1 MFYIEI
7 MSWLTEERLLQLLE
21 QYRSFGPLPGV
32 GLTFLKSFVPPL
44 PTIAIVGL
52 NGAVYGLW
60 LGFLYSWI
68 GLVAGCTVTFLI
80 IRKIAGHPYLTKWA
94 KRPKVAKAMTWVRQ
108 SGFSYV
114 FLLSLFPVGP
124 FVVINMAA
132 GLAAMRLRSYLIAL
146 CAGKAIMVFAVS
158 YIGNDVQ
165 RFIRH
170 PAEILYVLLF
180 IGASLWGLKRL
191 KPGLPGWRGSGSCA
205 AKPRYSTNNSRIS
218 SCVAPLSP
226 V

>member
-1 MFYIEI
+1 MFFLDI
-7 MSWLTEERLLQLLE
+7 MSWLTEERLRTLLE
-21 QYRSFGPLPGV
+21 QYRSLGPLPGV
-32 GLTFLKSFVPPL
+32 GLTFMKSFVPPL

-68 GLVAGCTVTFLI
+68 GLVAGCVTTFLI
-80 IRKIAGHPYLTKWA
+80 IRKIGSHRYLRKWA
-94 KRPKVAKAMTWVRQ
+94 ERPKVAKSMTWVRQ

-158 YIGNDVQ
+158 YIGNDVD

-170 PAEILYVLLF
+170 PGEIVYVLLF
-180 IGASLWGLKRL
+180 IGVSLWGLRRSS
-191 KPGLPGWRGSGSCA
+191 PDSPGWPGNGNQA
-205 AKPRYSTNNSRIS
+205 ANRYRENNSRIS
-218 SCVAPLSP
+218 PSGSP
-226 V
+226 VSPV

>member
-1 MFYIEI
+1 MFFLDTI
-7 MSWLTEERLLQLLE
+7 SWMTEERLLALLE
-21 QYRSFGPLPGV
+21 QYRSLGPLPGV
-32 GLTFLKSFVPPL
+32 LLTFLKSFVPPL

-68 GLVAGCTVTFLI
+68 GLVAGCVTTFLI
-80 IRKIAGHPYLTKWA
+80 IRKIASHPFLRKWA
-94 KRPKVAKAMTWVRQ
+94 ARPKVARSMTWVRQ

-132 GLAAMRLRSYLIAL
+132 GLAGMRLRSYLIAL
-146 CAGKAIMVFAVS
+146 SAGKAIMVFAVS

-165 RFIRH
+165 RFMRH
-170 PAEILYVLLF
+170 PGELIYVLLF
-180 IGASLWGLKRL
+180 IGISLWGVKSIEARFTRL
-191 KPGLPGWRGSGSCA
+191 AREREERLADGKALQG
-205 AKPRYSTNNSRIS
+205 K
-218 SCVAPLSP
+218 
-226 V
+226 

>member
-1 MFYIEI
+1 M
-7 MSWLTEERLLQLLE
+7 LE
-21 QYRSFGPLPGV
+21 QYRSLGPLPGI
-32 GLTFLKSFVPPL
+32 GLTFMKSFVPPL

-68 GLVAGCTVTFLI
+68 GLVAGCVTTFLI
-80 IRKIAGHPYLTKWA
+80 IRKIAAHPYLQQWA
-94 KRPKVAKAMTWVRQ
+94 RRPKVAKSMTWVRQ

-132 GLAAMRLRSYLIAL
+132 GLAGMRLRSYLIAL

-158 YIGNDVQ
+158 YIGNDVD
-165 RFIRH
+165 RFIRN
-170 PAEILYVLLF
+170 PWEIIYVLLF
-180 IGASLWGLKRL
+180 IGFSLWCVKAIEARFA
-191 KPGLPGWRGSGSCA
+191 RA
-205 AKPRYSTNNSRIS
+205 AE
-218 SCVAPLSP
+218 
-226 V
+226 

>member
-1 MFYIEI
+1 MFFLDI
-7 MSWLTEERLLQLLE
+7 MSWLTEERLRTLLE
-21 QYRSFGPLPGV
+21 QYRSLGPLPGV
-32 GLTFLKSFVPPL
+32 GLTFMKSFVPPL

-68 GLVAGCTVTFLI
+68 GLVAGCVTTFLI
-80 IRKIAGHPYLTKWA
+80 IRKIGSHRYLRKWA
-94 KRPKVAKAMTWVRQ
+94 ERPKVAKSMTWVRQ

-146 CAGKAIMVFAVS
+146 CTGKAIMVFAVS
-158 YIGNDVQ
+158 YIGNDVD

-170 PAEILYVLLF
+170 PGEMVYVLLF
-180 IGASLWGLKRL
+180 IGVSLWGVKAIESRFARMARERESSS
-191 KPGLPGWRGSGSCA
+191 KPLQRE
-205 AKPRYSTNNSRIS
+205 
-218 SCVAPLSP
+218 
-226 V
+226 

>member
-1 MFYIEI
+1 M
-7 MSWLTEERLLQLLE
+7 
-21 QYRSFGPLPGV
+21 
-32 GLTFLKSFVPPL
+32 
-44 PTIAIVGL
+44 GL

-80 IRKIAGHPYLTKWA
+80 IRKIAGHPYLAKWA

-124 FVVINMAA
+124 FVAINMAA
-132 GLAAMRLRSYLIAL
+132 GLAGMRLRSYLIAL

-170 PAEILYVLLF
+170 PVEIIYVLLF

-191 KPGLPGWRGSGSCA
+191 KPGLPGWRGNGSCA
-205 AKPRYSTNNSRIS
+205 AKRRYSANNSRIS
-218 SCVAPLSP
+218 STPSVTPLSP

>member
-1 MFYIEI
+1 MYLLDV
-7 MSWLTEERLLQLLE
+7 MSWLTEERLRLMLE
-21 QYRSFGPLPGV
+21 QYRTLGPLPGI
-32 GLTFLKSFVPPL
+32 GLTFMKSFVPPL

-68 GLVAGCTVTFLI
+68 GLVAGCVTTFLI
-80 IRKIAGHPYLTKWA
+80 IRKIASRPYLQKWA
-94 KRPKVAKAMTWVRQ
+94 RRPKVAKSMTWVRQ

-132 GLAAMRLRSYLIAL
+132 GLAGMRLRSYLLAL

-158 YIGNDVQ
+158 YIGNDVD
-165 RFIRH
+165 RFIRN
-170 PAEILYVLLF
+170 PWEIMYVLLF
-180 IGASLWGLKRL
+180 IGVSLWCVKAIEARFA
-191 KPGLPGWRGSGSCA
+191 RA
-205 AKPRYSTNNSRIS
+205 AKEDGPALASD
-218 SCVAPLSP
+218 PLHHK
-226 V
+226 

>member
-1 MFYIEI
+1 MFFLDI
-7 MSWLTEERLLQLLE
+7 MSWLTEERLRTLLE
-21 QYRSFGPLPGV
+21 QYRSLGPLPGV
-32 GLTFLKSFVPPL
+32 GLTFMKSFVPPL

-68 GLVAGCTVTFLI
+68 GLVAGCVTTFLI
-80 IRKIAGHPYLTKWA
+80 IRKIGSHRYLRKWA
-94 KRPKVAKAMTWVRQ
+94 ERPKVAKSMTWVRQ

-132 GLAAMRLRSYLIAL
+132 GLASMRLRSYLIAL

-158 YIGNDVQ
+158 YIGNDVD

-170 PAEILYVLLF
+170 PGEIVYVLLF
-180 IGASLWGLKRL
+180 IGVSLWGVKAIESRFARL
-191 KPGLPGWRGSGSCA
+191 AREREVNSKPLQRE
-205 AKPRYSTNNSRIS
+205 
-218 SCVAPLSP
+218 
-226 V
+226 